1 MSNPHIIT
9 HYDLRILCIAELRGQ
24 LTLLNELALE
34 HKADIILHTGN
45 FGFFD
50 DDSINKIHET
60 YLRHMVAFS
69 PIIPSDIVDKVS
81 KLSRA
86 KGEYVDHADV
96 EKLRELLDGVELSE
110 LMKFVRG
117 EEKLHVP
124 VYAISGM
131 VEDNTV
137 LNKFR
142 LGKYKIPNLNILDE
156 NNSYNIS
163 LRPEY
168 EEEEEYEGEDVDL
181 FICGIGGA
189 LSYQKLFHQGLTD
202 SDVDELI
209 SKDELPIA
217 GEPGNIWLTLV
228 QIGQFIETV
237 QNNSKNSDIK
247 IILTHP
253 SPSREGLLGHLSVF
267 LKMDY
272 TISNGLHFLY
282 PSSFNE
288 LSICPNFEFYKL
300 KFSESR
306 TQLSSIWNNV
316 QNEIE
321 NLLIES
327 SPRITKLLTLALNS
341 FDRIPVTK
349 PDQEITPLSLS
360 FNKRDVNFNTIRL
373 QSDAY
378 YLSFQNQWHFNLCDV
393 NVGYVLLKVEDGL
406 VKFESKAKGFDFKFR
421 KDGSEIRERIKNG
434 SFRGRVKRG
443 RGRGR
448 GRP

>member
-1 MSNPHIIT
+1 
-9 HYDLRILCIAELRGQ
+9 
-24 LTLLNELALE
+24 LAQI
-34 HKADIILHTGN
+34 HSADVILHTGN

-50 DDSINKIHET
+50 HESIDKIHET
-60 YLRHMVAFS
+60 YLRHIVAFS
-69 PIIPSDIVDKVS
+69 PILPSEIVDRVS
-81 KLSRA
+81 ELSRA

-96 EKLRELLDGVELSE
+96 DKLRELLQGVQLSE
-110 LMKFVRG
+110 LMKFVQG
-117 EEKLHVP
+117 EERLEIP
-124 VYAISGM
+124 VYAVAGM

-142 LGKYKIPNLNILDE
+142 LGRYKVHNLNILDE
-156 NNSYNIS
+156 SNTYNIS
-163 LRPEY
+163 LRPQPPSSSSSSSSQVPHGEVY
-168 EEEEEYEGEDVDL
+168 EDEFQESEGEEIDL
-181 FICGIGGA
+181 FICGLGGA
-189 LSYQKLFHQGLTD
+189 LSYQKLFHQGVSD
-202 SDVDELI
+202 ADVDELI
-209 SKDELPIA
+209 ANDQLPIA
-217 GEPGNIWLTLV
+217 GEPGNIWLTMV

-237 QNNSKNSDIK
+237 QERSRNSDIK
-247 IILTHP
+247 IMLTHP
-253 SPSREGLLGHLSVF
+253 SPSREGLLGHLGVF
-267 LKMDY
+267 LKIDY
-272 TISNGLHFLY
+272 TVSNGLHFLY

-316 QNEIE
+316 QTEIE
-321 NLLIES
+321 SLIS
-327 SPRITKLLTLALNS
+327 TSPKLTRLLTLALNS

-349 PDQEITPLSLS
+349 SDQEITPLSLS

-393 NVGYVLLKVEDGL
+393 NIGSVMLNIEEGR
-406 VKFESKAKGFDFKFR
+406 VKFEAKSQGFDFRFR
-421 KDGSEIRERIKNG
+421 KDGREIRERIKNG
-434 SFRGRVKRG
+434 AFRGGRGGSGVKRG